1 MCKVI
6 AIAMQKGGCS
16 KTTVSLN
23 LGIGLAKEGKRVLLI
38 DNDPQGSLTASLGFE
53 EPDEL
58 KITLASI
65 MMNVINE
72 EEMESG
78 YGILHQKENVDL
90 IPANIEL
97 SGLEVLLANVMS
109 RENIMKE
116 YLDIVKKDYDYVII
130 DCAPSLGMMTINAL
144 VAANSVLVP
153 VQASYLPV
161 LGLQQLIKTISMVK
175 KRLNKRLKI
184 EGILLTMVDYRTNY
198 AKDISEKLRET
209 YGSTVGVFETYIPMS
224 VNAAEWSSEGVSI
237 YVHQPTGKVADA
249 FRKLTQEVLSHEK

>member
-97 SGLEVLLANVMS
+97 SEQIFRYSDSA
-109 RENIMKE
+109 
-116 YLDIVKKDYDYVII
+116 YLFY
-130 DCAPSLGMMTINAL
+130 L
-144 VAANSVLVP
+144 SV
-153 VQASYLPV
+153 
-161 LGLQQLIKTISMVK
+161 T
-175 KRLNKRLKI
+175 
-184 EGILLTMVDYRTNY
+184 
-198 AKDISEKLRET
+198 
-209 YGSTVGVFETYIPMS
+209 
-224 VNAAEWSSEGVSI
+224 
-237 YVHQPTGKVADA
+237 
-249 FRKLTQEVLSHEK
+249 